1 MQPRVVEAF
10 IGEYASGKSELAI
23 NRALELHSTGDE
35 VTIVDLDYVEPF
47 YTLRPLVSML
57 EEKGLNVVGW
67 GREDSFGLG
76 EAGSYVKPAARW
88 VLWRPGHIILDVGY
102 GVHGAATL
110 NLVEGAY
117 ESPELKV
124 IAVVNAARPMTS
136 SVPWIVEYINSLG
149 RVDAIVNNTHLG
161 DETDIKFVLSGLHLI
176 SEASK
181 IVEIPLIYT
190 VVSEDLK
197 DQLTQA
203 DLAAGEF
210 KFIKR
215 YMPGAMW

>member
-23 NRALELHSTGDE
+23 NRALELHATGDE

-47 YTLRPLVSML
+47 YTLRPLVTML
-57 EEKGLNVVGW
+57 QQKGLTVVGW

-88 VLWRPGHIILDVGY
+88 VLRRTGHIIMDIGY

-117 ESPELKV
+117 ESTELKV
-124 IAVVNAARPMTS
+124 AVVINAARPMTS
-136 SVPWIVEYINSLG
+136 TVPLMVEYIKSLG
-149 RVDAIVNNTHLG
+149 RVDAIINNTHLG

-190 VVSEDLK
+190 AINEDLR
-197 DQLTQA
+197 DQVTTA